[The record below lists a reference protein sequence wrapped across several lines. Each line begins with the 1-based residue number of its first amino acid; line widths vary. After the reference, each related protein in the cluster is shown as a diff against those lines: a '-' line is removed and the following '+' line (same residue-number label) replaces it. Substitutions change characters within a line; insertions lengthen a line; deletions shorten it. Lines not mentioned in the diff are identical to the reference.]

1 VSAPGAREALGR
13 SEPPS
18 RVDILFVAPRLPW
31 PLDYGA
37 KIRTYHLLRAL
48 GRRYAVSFLAF
59 ADPELGAE
67 AADAIRPLVSRLELV
82 PRRQDLA
89 MRARDAVLGLRGP
102 LPYVFRTY
110 ERDAM
115 AHAVRA
121 VVERSRP
128 RLVHCDHLHMG
139 IYGAAAGIPYVVDE
153 HNVESVLWHRWAKA
167 SSGLRARLFAEQ
179 ARLLTRHEA
188 RIAGQAWR
196 CLVTS
201 ETDGHELQRIARAR
215 VAVVP
220 NGVDVAYFS
229 DPAVKPVEQGALVL
243 TGTMLWRANE
253 DAAVW
258 FAREIL
264 PAVRR
269 ALPGARFAIVGRKPG
284 PRVRRLAAA
293 DVVVT
298 GTVPD
303 VRPYLRGA
311 RALVVPLRV
320 AGGTRLKILEA
331 FAARVPVV
339 STRIGAEGIDCAAG
353 REILFA
359 ETPDEFAVALSRLEA
374 DASLR
379 QGLVERA
386 SILARRY
393 DWDAIGRDLVRLY
406 EPAPER
412 EAPRP
417 SRWSAPAE
425 GVSVRSTRSRV

>member
-1 VSAPGAREALGR
+1 VSAPG
-13 SEPPS
+13 PS
-18 RVDILFVAPRLPW
+18 RADILFVAPRLPW
-31 PLDYGA
+31 PIDYGA

-48 GRRYAVSFLAF
+48 GRRYAVTFLAF

-67 AADAIRPLVSRLELV
+67 AVDAIRPLVSHLELV
-82 PRRQDLA
+82 PRRQDLV

-115 AHAVRA
+115 ARAVRA
-121 VVERSRP
+121 VIERSRP
-128 RLVHCDHLHMG
+128 RLVHCDHLHMA
-139 IYGAAAGIPYVVDE
+139 IYGALAGVPFVVDE
-153 HNVESVLWHRWAKA
+153 HNVESALWHRWAKA
-167 SSGLRARLFAEQ
+167 SSGLRALMFAAQ

-188 RIAGQAWR
+188 RIAEQAWR

-201 ETDGHELQRIARAR
+201 EADGHELQRIARAR

-220 NGVDVAYFS
+220 NGVDLAYFS
-229 DPAVKPVEQGALVL
+229 DQTVEPVEHGALVL
-243 TGTMLWRANE
+243 TGTMRWLPNE

-258 FAREIL
+258 FAQEIL
-264 PAVRR
+264 PTVQC

-339 STRIGAEGIDCAAG
+339 STRFGAEGIDCEAG

-379 QGLVERA
+379 HGLVERA

-393 DWDAIGRDLVRLY
+393 NWDVIGRDLLGLY
-406 EPAPER
+406 GPALER

-417 SRWSAPAE
+417 PRWSAPAE
-425 GVSVRSTRSRV
+425 APSVRSTRSRV